1 MGEVNCSKK
10 LRTSEVNIVDAD
22 FENIVVPNG
31 YTLNYVLEQLE
42 ALIPTTFKSV
52 IEFGAK
58 GDGTTNDRV
67 AFQAAID
74 YCIQNDEALYVPA
87 GVYIINTQEGTT
99 GTNTQSPLQLDN
111 LTADGQSLYM
121 FGDGKGK
128 TIIKEKDGCLDFG
141 WNTGIPSNAN
151 YNRLFYCYMTSTPY
165 SAGHYVFKGITFD
178 KNNRSN
184 STTPYTA
191 TGGLFGF
198 ENATI
203 LQFSGNTGSSGMP
216 SIKSVTVDDCEFI
229 DKMGP
234 CVNLSTSDVNVTSIV
249 INNCYSVD
257 HPTVMDNPTEW
268 GEREDFGLAI
278 DCENTIIQNT
288 TCLYSQIEPTVE
300 STSTRVRR
308 YKMNNCKI
316 GKLEFTEGGTGGD
329 YTFVDL
335 VNMHID
341 RELVLRGMHVT
352 IANSTIKVPLNTSGT
367 SSSFLSPLTMRAVNC
382 TILLHNVAGDV
393 KPLYIKHGNVAGGET
408 DFSYL
413 ASADFVNCD
422 IVIDSTETVSTGY
435 ALSSGL
441 SRSDQSA
448 PCPVTFTGCRFD
460 ERLYGVLSSYN
471 TGGDFTFNNCI
482 LAGSTYVFSAGT
494 QRDKVCKLTINNCD
508 FSKVTGTNILIN
520 RPTLSIGSFELSISG
535 TYSVSDWSY
544 ATSGSANID
553 AYYKIKPKLIG
564 STYPTSGYWFKG
576 DTVYNDFTSTT
587 DVAGWVCTT
596 EGTSGTW
603 TSFGAT
609 NLTKSYVD
617 SGLSAKENSSNKENT
632 TLDTSS
638 TKYPTN
644 NLVKSYV
651 DSGLSGKQATLASG
665 TNIKTLNGNSILGSG
680 DLTTNSA
687 LIGNA
692 ALFTFSFVD
701 TANTFYTA
709 PSPSGGVI
717 DLTTITKFIFENNL
731 TPTGVK
737 TWVSQIASGSL
748 IQLGVTPSQYAI
760 YTVTGTSTG
769 VVGEDSI
776 PVRNIDVTYLL
787 GSGSITDSSSYPI
800 SFIKSTSGSSL
811 GYTAEDV
818 ANKENTTLD
827 TSTTKYPTNNLV
839 KSYVDSSLGELT
851 RSWTTIN
858 NSTTVIA
865 SNMNSGTLQG
875 TATAVTSAATNTKTK
890 QIRVNVGV
898 TTPAVDGQCG
908 YRQTVNLVSLGSGFR
923 MFVGFGVDDSAYNA
937 GAIQFYGLT
946 TAIALLTASSTVTLA
961 SLTNLIGIGSD
972 AADTNLQMFYNDGSG
987 TCTKIDLGSNFP
999 ANRTSG
1005 ATLDNWYTL
1014 ELFSDVGSTSIN
1026 YRVINRTSGNV
1037 ASGVISSNLPTAL
1050 LFAQL
1055 YRTSGSSSG
1064 ACSFSYSKMILRTI
1078 A

>member
-1 MGEVNCSKK
+1 MGGVNCSKK

-31 YTLNYVLEQLE
+31 YTLNYALEQLE
-42 ALIPTTFKSV
+42 ALIPTTIQFKSV
-52 IEFGAK
+52 IEFGAT
-58 GDGTTNDRV
+58 GDGATNDRV

-87 GVYIINTQEGTT
+87 GVYIINTQQGTT

-128 TIIKEKDGCLDFG
+128 TIIKEQDGCLDFG
-141 WNTGIPSNAN
+141 WNTGVVNNAN
-151 YNRLFYCYMTSTPY
+151 FNRLFYCHMASTPY

-191 TGGLFGF
+191 TGSLFGF

-203 LQFSGNTGSSGMP
+203 LQFAGNTGSSGMP

-249 INNCYSVD
+249 INNCYSVE
-257 HPTVMDNPTEW
+257 HPTIMDNPTEW

-288 TCLYSQIEPTVE
+288 TCLYAQIEPTVE
-300 STSTRVRR
+300 STAARVRR
-308 YKMNNCKI
+308 YKMSNCKI
-316 GKLEFTEGGTGGD
+316 DKLEFTEGGTGGD

-335 VNMHID
+335 VNMHVNK
-341 RELVLRGMHVT
+341 EATFRGMHVT
-352 IANSTIKVPLNTSGT
+352 VANSIMKGPLNLAKTE
-367 SSSFLSPLTMRAVNC
+367 SSFHSPLTMRVVNS
-382 TILLHNVAGDV
+382 TMLLHYIAGDV
-393 KPLYIKHGNVAGGET
+393 KPLYIKHANAPNSNS
-408 DFSYL
+408 DFEYL

-422 IVIDSTETVSTGY
+422 IMIDSTDVITTGY

-441 SRSDQSA
+441 SKSTQSA

-460 ERLYGVLSSYN
+460 ERLYGVFNSYN

-482 LAGSTYVFSAGT
+482 LAGSAYAFSAGT
-494 QRDKVCKLTINNCD
+494 QGDKVCKLTINNCD

-520 RPTLSIGSFELSISG
+520 RPTLSTGSFELSISG
-535 TYSVSDWSY
+535 TYNVSDWSY
-544 ATSGSANID
+544 ATANGSANID
-553 AYYKIKPKLIG
+553 TYYKIKPKLIG

-576 DTVYNDFTSTT
+576 DTVYNDFSSTT
-587 DVAGWVCTT
+587 DVAGWVCTA

-603 TSFGAT
+603 LSFAAT

-617 SGLSAKENSSNKENT
+617 TGLN
-632 TLDTSS
+632 
-638 TKYPTN
+638 
-644 NLVKSYV
+644 
-651 DSGLSGKQATLASG
+651 GKQATLVSG
-665 TNIKTLNGNSILGSG
+665 TNIKTLNGSSILGSG
-680 DLTTNSA
+680 NLVINSA
-687 LIGNA
+687 LVGNA
-692 ALFTFSFVD
+692 ALFTFDFVD
-701 TANTFYTA
+701 SPNTFYLS
-709 PSPSGGVI
+709 PSPSGGTYDI
-717 DLTTITKFIFENNL
+717 TTITKFIFENS
-731 TPTGVK
+731 TTATGIK
-737 TWVSQIASGSL
+737 DWLSQITSGSL
-748 IQLGVTPSQYAI
+748 MQLGVSSTQYAI
-760 YTVTGTSTG
+760 YTVTGISTG
-769 VVGEDSI
+769 VIGEDSI

-787 GSGSITDSSSYPI
+787 GSGSITYSSSYPI
-800 SFIKSTSGSSL
+800 SFIKDTSSGGL

-818 ANKENTTLD
+818 ANKSTNTSLGTSDTL
-827 TSTTKYPTNNLV
+827 YPTQKAV
-839 KSYVDSSLGELT
+839 KTYADAITTYADSLKTLSDSSIGELT

-875 TATAVTSAATNTKTK
+875 TATAVATAVTNTKTR
-890 QIRVNVGV
+890 QIRVNIGV

-946 TAIALLTASSTVTLA
+946 TGTTLLTASSVVILE

-972 AADTNLQMFYNDGSG
+972 AADTNLQMFHNDGSG

-1005 ATLDNWYTL
+1005 ATLDDWYTL
-1014 ELFSDVGSTSIN
+1014 ELYNDVGSTSIN

-1037 ASGVISSNLPTAL
+1037 ASGVISTNLPTAL